1 MNLKTPL
8 HAEHVALGA
17 KMCPFAG
24 YDMPIHYALGVIKE
38 HEWTREH
45 AGAFDVSHMGQA
57 WVRGAGAAEFFGRI
71 TPSSFLKTPYSR
83 AKYTVL
89 TNDKGGIIDDLIIT
103 RESDETF
110 FVVFNAG
117 RKEVDIAWFKQQLPA
132 GVSFEFLGEQAL
144 IALQGPKAEEVLVRE
159 MADIGLRAMP
169 YMTMKQSS
177 WPPALHYG
185 EPGENKAAPKQSGG
199 GKNTPVIIS
208 RLGYTGEDGFEISV
222 PAPQAVALW
231 RALLSH
237 SEVKPI
243 GLAARDSLRMEMGYP
258 LYGHDLDESTTPVEA
273 SLSWVMSKGHGGFIG
288 QANIASEPARKR
300 VGIKLTEPGIAREGS
315 GIFVGDDKIG
325 TLTSGGFSPTLK
337 MAIGQ
342 GYVARDYAKE
352 GQPISVEVR
361 GKKIAGEITPLAFL
375 TPKTKSSILSP
386 LPSGERDRVRGGAAN

>member
-8 HAEHVALGA
+8 HAEHLALGA

-24 YDMPIHYALGVIKE
+24 YDMPIQYALGVIKE

-57 WVRGAGAAEFFGRI
+57 WVRGAGAAEFLGRI
-71 TPSSFLKTPYSR
+71 TPSSFLKTPHSR

-103 RESDETF
+103 RGGDDSF

-117 RKEVDIAWFKQQLPA
+117 RKDVDIAWFKKQLPA
-132 GVSFEFLGEQAL
+132 GVSFEFLSEQAL

-169 YMTMKQSS
+169 YMTMKESS
-177 WPPALHYG
+177 W
-185 EPGENKAAPKQSGG
+185 KS
-199 GKNTPVIIS
+199 TPVIIS
-208 RLGYTGEDGFEISV
+208 RLGYTGEDGFEISI
-222 PAPQAVALW
+222 PASQASALW
-231 RALLSH
+231 RALLTH
-237 SEVKPI
+237 GEVKPI

-258 LYGHDLDESTTPVEA
+258 LYGHDLDEATTPIEA
-273 SLSWVMSKGHGGFIG
+273 SLGWVMSKGHSGFIG
-288 QANIASEPARKR
+288 ETSIGGAPARKR
-300 VGIKLTEPGIAREGS
+300 VGIKLTEPGIAREGATIYS
-315 GIFVGDDKIG
+315 GEDIIG

-342 GYVARDYAKE
+342 GYVAASHARE
-352 GQPISVEVR
+352 GKPVAIEVR

-375 TPKTKSSILSP
+375 TPKTKSSALSP
-386 LPSGERDRVRGGAAN
+386 LPSGERDRVRGGATS